1 MSGKPAARQG
11 DMTQYGGSIVQGS
24 AGVRIGAPTG
34 VACSVCPGG
43 VTSGHP
49 VNPLLG
55 AKVLPG
61 ETDIALPGPLPFIL
75 SRTYSSY
82 RTKTP
87 APVGSLGPGW
97 KMPADIRLQ
106 LRDNTLILS
115 DNGGRSLY
123 FEHLFPGEDGYSRS
137 ESLWLVR
144 GGVATL
150 DEGHRLA
157 QRIVAAPGRFGL
169 LVDQHLAGV
178 GLVDARQQ
186 LDQRALAGAV
196 LAQQR
201 QHPASMHVQR
211 HVVDG
216 LRAAEALA
224 DALEAEQGT
233 HAVAPRVFSTMR

>member
-61 ETDIALPGPLPFIL
+61 ETDLALPGPLPFIL

-97 KMPADIRLQ
+97 KMPAD
-106 LRDNTLILS
+106 TLP
-115 DNGGRSLY
+115 
-123 FEHLFPGEDGYSRS
+123 HL
-137 ESLWLVR
+137 
-144 GGVATL
+144 
-150 DEGHRLA
+150 
-157 QRIVAAPGRFGL
+157 
-169 LVDQHLAGV
+169 
-178 GLVDARQQ
+178 QQ
-186 LDQRALAGAV
+186 LPDKNARAGGEPRPRLENACGYP
-196 LAQQR
+196 LT
-201 QHPASMHVQR
+201 
-211 HVVDG
+211 
-216 LRAAEALA
+216 AA
-224 DALEAEQGT
+224 
-233 HAVAPRVFSTMR
+233 R

>member
-1 MSGKPAARQG
+1 
-11 DMTQYGGSIVQGS
+11 
-24 AGVRIGAPTG
+24 
-34 VACSVCPGG
+34 
-43 VTSGHP
+43 
-49 VNPLLG
+49 G

-144 GGVATL
+144 GGV
-150 DEGHRLA
+150 
-157 QRIVAAPGRFGL
+157 
-169 LVDQHLAGV
+169 
-178 GLVDARQQ
+178 
-186 LDQRALAGAV
+186 
-196 LAQQR
+196 
-201 QHPASMHVQR
+201 
-211 HVVDG
+211 
-216 LRAAEALA
+216 
-224 DALEAEQGT
+224 
-233 HAVAPRVFSTMR
+233 

>member
-24 AGVRIGAPTG
+24 AGVRIGVPTG

-123 FEHLFPGEDGYSRS
+123 FEHLFPGEDGQQINDYILNYYNSVRPHHYNGGLTPEES
-137 ESLWLVR
+137 ENR
-144 GGVATL
+144 YHFYCKTVANIT
-150 DEGHRLA
+150 
-157 QRIVAAPGRFGL
+157 
-169 LVDQHLAGV
+169 
-178 GLVDARQQ
+178 
-186 LDQRALAGAV
+186 
-196 LAQQR
+196 
-201 QHPASMHVQR
+201 
-211 HVVDG
+211 
-216 LRAAEALA
+216 
-224 DALEAEQGT
+224 
-233 HAVAPRVFSTMR
+233 

>member
-1 MSGKPAARQG
+1 MQRF
-11 DMTQYGGSIVQGS
+11 
-24 AGVRIGAPTG
+24 
-34 VACSVCPGG
+34 
-43 VTSGHP
+43 
-49 VNPLLG
+49 
-55 AKVLPG
+55 LPG
-61 ETDIALPGPLPFIL
+61 ETDIALPAPLPFIL

-144 GGVATL
+144 GGVLRL

-157 QRIVAAPGRFGL
+157 G
-169 LVDQHLAGV
+169 
-178 GLVDARQQ
+178 
-186 LDQRALAGAV
+186 ALAGAAGRTP
-196 LAQQR
+196 LKS
-201 QHPASMHVQR
+201 ASLYGDKQSAGA
-211 HVVDG
+211 VV
-216 LRAAEALA
+216 AARL
-224 DALEAEQGT
+224 
-233 HAVAPRVFSTMR
+233 V

>member
-144 GGVATL
+144 GGVAKL

-157 QRIVAAPGRFGL
+157 ALWQALPEELRLSPHRY
-169 LVDQHLAGV
+169 LA
-178 GLVDARQQ
+178 
-186 LDQRALAGAV
+186 
-196 LAQQR
+196 
-201 QHPASMHVQR
+201 
-211 HVVDG
+211 
-216 LRAAEALA
+216 
-224 DALEAEQGT
+224 T
-233 HAVAPRVFSTMR
+233 

>member
-43 VTSGHP
+43 VTFGHP

-144 GGVATL
+144 GGVAKL
-150 DEGHRLA
+150 DEGHRA
-157 QRIVAAPGRFGL
+157 GRT
-169 LVDQHLAGV
+169 
-178 GLVDARQQ
+178 
-186 LDQRALAGAV
+186 LAGAAGRTP
-196 LAQQR
+196 LKS
-201 QHPASMHVQR
+201 ASLSGDKQSAGA
-211 HVVDG
+211 VV
-216 LRAAEALA
+216 AARL
-224 DALEAEQGT
+224 
-233 HAVAPRVFSTMR
+233 V

>member
-123 FEHLFPGEDGYSRS
+123 FEHLFPGEDGYTRTQYEEPLVESRYLYDPLGRRVAKRVWRR
-137 ESLWLVR
+137 ERDLTGWMSLSRKPQVTWYGWDGDRLTTIQNDRSRIQTIYQPGSFTPLIRVET
-144 GGVATL
+144 ATG
-150 DEGHRLA
+150 ELA
-157 QRIVAAPGRFGL
+157 KTQRR
-169 LVDQHLAGV
+169 
-178 GLVDARQQ
+178 
-186 LDQRALAGAV
+186 
-196 LAQQR
+196 
-201 QHPASMHVQR
+201 S
-211 HVVDG
+211 
-216 LRAAEALA
+216 LA
-224 DALEAEQGT
+224 D
-233 HAVAPRVFSTMR
+233 